1 MKGVFAVLICF
12 LSQFGFSQNK
22 LESWKDFQTFEKQ
35 WIRLERDNQGYLL
48 YQPCEGSIN
57 RIDIQQRRI
66 GIYWTLESPDFF
78 EIEKASLNKE
88 GNLFTFSFRGSG
100 NSKGTA
106 EAKIVDKIQGLV
118 LWKFNFIFNNSVSSE
133 IIWVMTPK
141 IYANEFRFV
150 DNPCPDGKIKEK
162 EFLPIEF
169 K

>member
-1 MKGVFAVLICF
+1 MKVIVAVVVCF

-22 LESWKDFQTFEKQ
+22 IENWKDFQTFEKQ

-66 GIYWTLESPDFF
+66 GIYWTLEAPDFF

-88 GNLFTFSFRGSG
+88 GNLFTFNFRGFR
-100 NSKGTA
+100 NRTGTVI
-106 EAKIVDKIQGLV
+106 AKIVDNARGLV
-118 LWKFNFIFNNSVSSE
+118 LWKIYFSTDNNSPDFV
-133 IIWVMTPK
+133 WVMTSK
-141 IYANEFRFV
+141 DYISDFRFV
-150 DNPCPDGKIKEK
+150 DNPCPDAKISEK